1 MRVWL
6 LFLGSTDIIRESDVV
21 HSLAQEGID
30 ASLLDSELLP
40 GPGVLFFSEVTPRL
54 FEVVQEVSRNG
65 VDRVLAIG
73 TSRTALPHYSD
84 WRLLKSGASDVMI
97 WDRFADPVAEVVV
110 RLKRWESIDTL
121 VHSPLVR
128 DNLVGKSPA
137 WVSVLRQIVEVARF
151 TDASVLLVG
160 ETGTG
165 KELAARLIHTLDQR
179 PQKGEVVVLD
189 CTTIVPELSGSEF
202 FGHERGAFTG
212 AVASRDGAFA
222 LANGGTLFLDEVGD
236 LPPPLQAQILR
247 VIQEGMYKR
256 VGGNTWQRTHFR
268 LVCAT
273 NRDLLQ
279 EVMQGKFRRDLY
291 YRIATTSCKL
301 PPIRERTGD
310 ILPLVHHFMSSIR
323 PSQEP
328 PHLDEPVC
336 AYLLKREYP
345 GNVREIKQL
354 VTRVMYRHVGSGPIT
369 VGDLPAE
376 ERPDEDSGPLN
387 WCDTAFEKALH
398 RAIHLGIGLK
408 EIRRK
413 VTETAIRIGVGDEEG
428 NLQRAALKLKVTS
441 RALQIRRAARRQREH
456 NPDVS
461 DEAS

>member
-6 LFLGSTDIIRESDVV
+6 LFLGSTGNIRESDLV

-30 ASLLDSELLP
+30 ASLLNSELLP
-40 GPGVLFFSEVTPRL
+40 GPGVLFFGEVAPRL

-73 TSRTALPHYSD
+73 TSRTALPHSSD
-84 WRLLKSGASDVMI
+84 WRLLKSEASDVLV

-137 WVSVLRQIVEVARF
+137 WVSVLRQIVEGARF

-165 KELAARLIHTLDQR
+165 KELVARLIHTLDQR
-179 PQKGEVVVLD
+179 PQKGELVVLD

-212 AVASRDGAFA
+212 AIASRDGAFA
-222 LANGGTLFLDEVGD
+222 LADGSTLFLDEVGE
-236 LPPPLQAQILR
+236 LSLGLQAHLLR
-247 VIQEGMYKR
+247 VIEEGMYKR

-301 PPIRERTGD
+301 PPIRDRTED
-310 ILPLVHHFMSSIR
+310 ILPLVHHFMRSIQ

-328 PHLDEPVC
+328 LHLDEPIC

-345 GNVREIKQL
+345 GNVRELKQL
-354 VTRVMYRHVGSGPIT
+354 VTRVMYRHVGYGPIT

-376 ERPDEDSGPLN
+376 ERPDEELEPQD
-387 WCDTAFEKALH
+387 WCDTAFETALR

-441 RALQIRRAARRQREH
+441 RALQILRAARRQREH
-456 NPDVS
+456 NPDVG